1 MTLPFGLDPAST
13 PVLGSYTDGEQKQAS
28 LTTQWYGLDRGGASE
43 ATGES
48 GTGESG
54 TAPILVITAAGRI
67 RSVDSDGVVTYGQD
81 VRVEYGRRDG
91 TVLGSVTPIDIGPS
105 PSWRNLRVP
114 LDEIPPD
121 AEAVRIV
128 ATDNDITRGSGS
140 RSPRRGCLG
149 CRRSTRSSGT
159 RRPCCSTGR
168 WGWRSPASARW
179 TTTPASPRY
188 PQWRILPDRVGAD
201 ATNAWQDD
209 IGGGPLGWTEL
220 LLRAETLATYLNHD
234 WARDWGSLEQFTP
247 FDQAAIPG
255 TVTLDT
261 VTRSGLWSPEPMRV
275 D

>member
-1 MTLPFGLDPAST
+1 M
-13 PVLGSYTDGEQKQAS
+13 
-28 LTTQWYGLDRGGASE
+28 
-43 ATGES
+43 
-48 GTGESG
+48 
-54 TAPILVITAAGRI
+54 
-67 RSVDSDGVVTYGQD
+67 VTYGQD
-81 VRVEYGRRDG
+81 LRVEYGRRDG

-128 ATDNDITRGSGS
+128 ATDNDITQRQWLAITP
-140 RSPRRGCLG
+140 PRVPRLQTLDEVVGHEAPVLLDWSVGLAFPCQ
-149 CRRSTRSSGT
+149 
-159 RRPCCSTGR
+159 RPLDHYAGV
-168 WGWRSPASARW
+168 AEV
-179 TTTPASPRY
+179 